1 MTRFVLLTKHGAAP
15 APPMDEWD
23 PADVEAHIAF
33 LRALN
38 EELIANGELVQA
50 EVLAGLDDARIVSCD
65 AAGAPVV
72 TDGPFPESKEL
83 LAGYQMVDVDS
94 EERAI
99 AIAARLAAAP
109 GPGGTPIRQAI
120 EVRQV
125 MGRLPGADDL

>member
-1 MTRFVLLTKHGAAP
+1 
-15 APPMDEWD
+15 
-23 PADVEAHIAF
+23 
-33 LRALN
+33 
-38 EELIANGELVQA
+38 
-50 EVLAGLDDARIVSCD
+50 
-65 AAGAPVV
+65 
-72 TDGPFPESKEL
+72 
-83 LAGYQMVDVDS
+83 MVDVDS